1 MGTLLPPSVRGR
13 GSGETQGQTMTC
25 SNPECHTDTPGWHK
39 GRGLTHTGPAVL
51 AGHVGVNALTLEAT
65 LGVLAARGCVAGGVH
80 FVFTLVDVC
89 THDGRSVASPL
100 APPQEATPPRAC
112 PFPESHQACD
122 PPLGLGQA
130 PGTGP
135 WRLRPRRPLGLA
147 QMQRRP
153 SWETVAPRVSP
164 PQATASSPTVHT
176 GSTAEEMLAVQWEP
190 SPAPRA

>member
-1 MGTLLPPSVRGR
+1 
-13 GSGETQGQTMTC
+13 MTC

-65 LGVLAARGCVAGGVH
+65 LGVLTARGCVAGGVH

-112 PFPESHQACD
+112 LSSGA
-122 PPLGLGQA
+122 GG
-130 PGTGP
+130 
-135 WRLRPRRPLGLA
+135 RRPRPAPSLTATRPVTPHLVWGRPLGQGPGGSDHAGRWALLRCRDGLPGRRWHLGSA
-147 QMQRRP
+147 HPKPQR
-153 SWETVAPRVSP
+153 
-164 PQATASSPTVHT
+164 
-176 GSTAEEMLAVQWEP
+176 
-190 SPAPRA
+190 PAPRSTLGPRLRKCWLCSGSQVLPPGPEGGGAK